1 MLDSQV
7 QKVLG
12 YIEVNPDVSPARLCE
27 EFGVSD
33 RTIRTYVKKL
43 NAALEPDAY
52 IHKRR
57 GGVMPLISSITMRTA
72 RLRTMHPTEGS
83 SQFPLRARGVLTTC

>member
-7 QKVLG
+7 QKVLD
-12 YIEVNPDVSPARLCE
+12 YIEANHDVSPARLCE

-43 NAALEPDAY
+43 NAVLEPQAH
-52 IHKRR
+52 IHKHR
-57 GGVMPLISSITMRTA
+57 GGGYPSISAIATHTA
-72 RLRTMHPTEGS
+72 RSRTMHPMGVS
-83 SQFPLRARGVLTTC
+83 SQFPLRARDALSTC